1 MMSEMR
7 LMPIKT
13 SEKISAVLIRPT
25 KFILLFGLMSSIP
38 LSFFND
44 LILNTQFF
52 NSHLGKKIIINHPGT
67 NDCSKQTGSES
78 NGQGHG
84 KPLNRS
90 CSKLEEEEGSNER
103 CNIGIKNGNKC
114 LGIAT
119 FD

>member
-1 MMSEMR
+1 MSSERR

-25 KFILLFGLMSSIP
+25 KFMLLFGLMSSVL
-38 LSFFND
+38 LSSFND
-44 LILNTQFF
+44 LTLNAQFF

-67 NDCSKQTGSES
+67 NDGSKQTGSES
-78 NGQGHG
+78 NDQGNG
-84 KPLNRS
+84 KTLNRS
-90 CSKLEEEEGSNER
+90 CSKLEEEEGSNEC

-114 LGIAT
+114 LGIAA